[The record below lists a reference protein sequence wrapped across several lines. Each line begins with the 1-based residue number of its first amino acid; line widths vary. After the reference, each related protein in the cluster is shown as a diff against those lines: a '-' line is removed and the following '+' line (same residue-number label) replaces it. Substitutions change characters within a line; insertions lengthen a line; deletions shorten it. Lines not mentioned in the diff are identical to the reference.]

1 MKLRK
6 ALIENFRG
14 IKHLELELDDTTVL
28 LGENNTGKTAALE
41 AIRICLRDVGP
52 RRRIAFDT
60 YDVHLDSATA
70 DPSLAEPIRIELT
83 FGEEKMGDWDK
94 DLVGRLN
101 RQRILQV
108 DGEGC
113 SHVVLFVSFGFDAG
127 TKEFSQSWAFTNLK
141 GQSLTNV
148 SETALGTLQR
158 EVAYYYLAALRDAAR
173 HFDAKGPYWR
183 PFLKDGQLSPE
194 KRVEIETKLR
204 EVNDLVVQSHGS
216 FEKARERLQR
226 VQDVVPMASG
236 DVVSI
241 DAVPS
246 RIFDMLS
253 NAQVSLGTTTGAKV
267 PIGRHGE
274 GTQSLAVLMLFSAF
288 LEAWPNGSPIVALE
302 EPEAHLHPS
311 AVRALWRIVDRIPGQ
326 KIISTHSGD
335 LMSEIDILHVR
346 RLAKTANG
354 IQSFRVP
361 KGLLSDEETRKFN
374 YQVRRNRGELLFAR
388 SWLLVEGET
397 ESWIY
402 PGAARALNI
411 DLSRTGVR
419 LVEYSQ
425 TDVGV
430 IAKVANALGIPWFC
444 VADDDLGRTKYEDT
458 IRKNFGSAVEAV
470 SLIRF
475 RGHPTKGGYRG
486 KDGRQDETPTAEAH
500 VH

>member
-1 MKLRK
+1 MFLR
-6 ALIENFRG
+6 
-14 IKHLELELDDTTVL
+14 
-28 LGENNTGKTAALE
+28 
-41 AIRICLRDVGP
+41 LRW
-52 RRRIAFDT
+52 
-60 YDVHLDSATA
+60 
-70 DPSLAEPIRIELT
+70 EP
-83 FGEEKMGDWDK
+83 
-94 DLVGRLN
+94 
-101 RQRILQV
+101 
-108 DGEGC
+108 C
-113 SHVVLFVSFGFDAG
+113 
-127 TKEFSQSWAFTNLK
+127 KERSRTID
-141 GQSLTNV
+141 
-148 SETALGTLQR
+148 
-158 EVAYYYLAALRDAAR
+158 LAALRDAAR

-335 LMSEIDILHVR
+335 LMSEVDILHVR
-346 RLAKTANG
+346 RLAKTATG

-374 YQVRRNRGELLFAR
+374 YHVRRNRGELLFAR

-402 PGAARALNI
+402 PGAARALKI

-444 VADDDLGRTKYEDT
+444 VADDDSGRGKYEDT
-458 IRKNFGSAVEAV
+458 VRKNFGGAVEADR
-470 SLIRF
+470 LIFPYRNMETHLLSNGYDEVYASF
-475 RGHPTKGGYRG
+475 MPAQNLAKLSKKPRDSSYWSDYADKLPGRSKPRVAAMIAAKMQERGASGV
-486 KDGRQDETPTAEAH
+486 TAEIRGILEKMVALAGA
-500 VH
+500 V